1 MATIYYDADVRW
13 EPLQGKVVA
22 VLGYGSQG
30 HAHAQNLHDSGIK
43 VVVGLRK
50 GSKSWERVK
59 ADGLEPALIE
69 EAVAKADLIAFMTP
83 DTEMPTMYRESVA
96 PHLREGQ
103 ALLFAH
109 GFNIHYR
116 QIVPPPTVDVVMVAP
131 KGPGNLV
138 RQMYVEGKGVPALI
152 AVHQD
157 YTGNAKQIA
166 LAYAKALGAT
176 KAGVIETTFAEETE
190 TDLFGEQ
197 CVLCGGVTELIKA
210 GFETLVNAGY
220 QPEVAYF
227 ECLHELKL
235 IVDLIYSQ
243 GITGM
248 RKWISDTAKYGDVTR
263 GRRVIN
269 ESVRQAMREIL
280 EEIQSG
286 QFAREW
292 ILENQAGRPVF
303 YAELERQSKH
313 LIERVGETLRAMMP
327 WLKPQER

>member
-69 EAVAKADLIAFMTP
+69 EAVARADLIAFMTP

-138 RQMYVEGKGVPALI
+138 RQMYVEGKGVPALV

-176 KAGVIETTFAEETE
+176 RAGVIETTFAEETE

-197 CVLCGGVTELIKA
+197 CVLCGGVTELIRA

>member
-1 MATIYYDADVRW
+1 MAVIYYDADVSMA
-13 EPLQGKVVA
+13 PLEGKTVV

-30 HAHAQNLHDSGIK
+30 HAHAQNLHDSGVK
-43 VVVGLRK
+43 VIVGLRK
-50 GSKSWERVK
+50 GSKTFERVR
-59 ADGLEPALIE
+59 ADGLEAAEIT
-69 EAVAKADLIAFMTP
+69 EAVDRADVIAFMIP
-83 DTEMPTMYRESVA
+83 DTEMPAMYRQLIV
-96 PHLREGQ
+96 PNLRDGV

-116 QIVPPPTVDVVMVAP
+116 QIISPFTTDVIMVAP

-138 RQMYVEGKGVPALI
+138 RQMYVEGKGVPSLV

-157 YTGNAKQIA
+157 YTGKAKQIA

-176 KAGVIETTFAEETE
+176 RAGVIETTFAEETE

-197 CVLCGGVTELIKA
+197 CVLCGGVTELIRA
-210 GFETLVNAGY
+210 GFETLVEAGY
-220 QPEVAYF
+220 QPENAYF

-243 GITGM
+243 GISGM
-248 RKWISDTAKYGDVTR
+248 RSWISDTAKYGDVTR
-263 GRRVIN
+263 GRRIIG
-269 ESVRQAMREIL
+269 EATRKAMKEIL

-303 YAELERQSKH
+303 HAELERQSKH
-313 LIERVGETLRAMMP
+313 QIEKIGAKLRAMMP
-327 WLKPQER
+327 WLK

>member
-1 MATIYYDADVRW
+1 VATIYYDADVRW

>member
-1 MATIYYDADVRW
+1 MAKIYYDSDASL
-13 EPLQGKVVA
+13 EPLQGKTVA

-30 HAHAQNLHDSGIK
+30 HAHAQNLQDSGVK
-43 VVVGLRK
+43 VVVGLRS

-59 ADGLEPALIE
+59 ADGLETSTIE
-69 EAVAKADLIAFMTP
+69 DAVKRAALIAFMVP
-83 DTEMPTMYRESVA
+83 DTEMPAMYYESVA
-96 PHLREGQ
+96 PNLSEGK

-116 QIVPPPTVDVVMVAP
+116 QIVPPKTVDVIMVAP

-138 RQMYVEGKGVPALI
+138 RQMFVEGKGVPALVAI
-152 AVHQD
+152 HQD
-157 YTGNAKQIA
+157 YTGKAKEIA

-176 KAGVIETTFAEETE
+176 RAGVIETDFAEETE

-197 CVLCGGVTELIKA
+197 CVLCGGVTELIRA
-210 GFETLVNAGY
+210 GFETLVEAGY

-263 GRRVIN
+263 GRRVIGK
-269 ESVRQAMREIL
+269 ETRKAMKEIL

-292 ILENQAGRPVF
+292 ILENRAGRPVF
-303 YAELERQSKH
+303 HAELERQSKH
-313 LIERVGETLRAMMP
+313 LIEKVGEKLRQMMP
-327 WLKPQER
+327 WLKQN

>member
-1 MATIYYDADVRW
+1 VATIYYDADVRW

-235 IVDLIYSQ
+235 TVDLIYSQ

>member
-69 EAVAKADLIAFMTP
+69 EAVAKADLVAFMTP

-303 YAELERQSKH
+303 YAQLTRQSKH

>member
-1 MATIYYDADVRW
+1 VATIYYDADVRW

-303 YAELERQSKH
+303 YAQLERQSKH

>member
-235 IVDLIYSQ
+235 TVDLIYSQ